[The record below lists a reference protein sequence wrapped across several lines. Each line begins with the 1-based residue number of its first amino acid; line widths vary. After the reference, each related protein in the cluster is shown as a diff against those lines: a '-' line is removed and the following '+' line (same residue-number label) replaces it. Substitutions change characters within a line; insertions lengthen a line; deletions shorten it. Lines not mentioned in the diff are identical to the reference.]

1 MPDRISAFTITADE
15 EGSGRS
21 KGRLLPC
28 EALSEPGFQGRLVQH
43 KNYRGRNYEEN
54 HLEEWIARQ
63 PSSIF
68 GATPVLLIASQNYT
82 HLPVKIDLL
91 FVDARCQLYPIEVKV
106 VRAAKNGGVVPYDLY
121 ERQMKPYTEFLNG
134 VSHLGALDSQ
144 YVRFAN
150 EFNGVANTLAEAFS
164 IKFGR
169 RPSENLTYPSSEIYV
184 AEDFDTYSVDYFERR
199 SKEDGR
205 NVRLICYKFFPN
217 EKYIEF
223 WRIYE
228 TQEER
233 Q

>member
-1 MPDRISAFTITADE
+1 MSDRISAFTITADE

-21 KGRLLPC
+21 KGRLLSC
-28 EALSEPGFQGRLVQH
+28 EPLSAPGFQDRLVQH
-43 KNYRGRNYEEN
+43 KNYRGWSYEEN

-68 GATPVLLIASQNYT
+68 GTTPVLLIASQNYI
-82 HLPVKIDLL
+82 HLPAKIDLL
-91 FVDARCQLYPIEVKV
+91 FVDARCRLYPIEIKV

-150 EFNGVANTLAEAFS
+150 AFNGAANTLAEAFS
-164 IKFGR
+164 IKFGLP
-169 RPSENLTYPSSEIYV
+169 PSENLTYPSSEIYV
-184 AEDFDTYSVDYFERR
+184 AEGFDTYSVDYFNRR

-205 NVRLICYKFFPN
+205 SVRLISYKFFPK

-223 WRIYE
+223 WSIYE
-228 TQEER
+228 TQEEK